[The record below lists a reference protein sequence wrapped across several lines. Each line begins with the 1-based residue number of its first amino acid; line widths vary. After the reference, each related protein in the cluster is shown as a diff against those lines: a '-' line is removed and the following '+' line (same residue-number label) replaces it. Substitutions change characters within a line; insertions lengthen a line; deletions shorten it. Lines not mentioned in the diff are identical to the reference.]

1 MVGTKSQTSDHTNDV
16 PSPGDRWRRISLLA
30 ALLPMSLALAQCG
43 QAPNAGTLA
52 ANSQA
57 SMGDTFED
65 RFPNPQFRDRF
76 PTASESFEQRQAT
89 DTPRPRVAQALPA
102 PAQPAPYRVASLAP

>member
-16 PSPGDRWRRISLLA
+16 PLPGDRWRRIALLA

-65 RFPNPQFRDRF
+65 RFPKPQFRDRF
-76 PTASESFEQRQAT
+76 PTASESFEQRQ
-89 DTPRPRVAQALPA
+89 PAQAPRQRTVQA
-102 PAQPAPYRVASLAP
+102 PPAPYRVASLA